1 MNEVQSKD
9 VRQRIL
15 ETAADLFM
23 VQGFDGVSI
32 RQIAESCNLSKAG
45 LYYYFKDKE
54 NLFLAVLDENLGVFE
69 ELLTNLQTL
78 TGSSRSIISSFI
90 KAVFAELPLNV
101 RSIFQKA
108 QQDLSKVNP
117 AARTSFN
124 KRYEEKFLAPLA
136 EIIQTGIVSNQIRD
150 LNPHIAVWALLGLMY
165 PFFNREFHE
174 DASKEEVVRLIE
186 SIFFEGIAVKH

>member
-54 NLFLAVLDENLGVFE
+54 DLFLAVLDENLGVFE

-90 KAVFAELPLNV
+90 KAVFTELPLNV

>member
-54 NLFLAVLDENLGVFE
+54 DLFLAVLDENLSVFE
-69 ELLTNLQTL
+69 ELLAELQTQS
-78 TGSSRSIISSFI
+78 GSSRSIISSFI
-90 KAVFAELPLNV
+90 KAVFTELPLNV

-108 QQDLSKVNP
+108 QQDLSKVNL

-186 SIFFEGIAVKH
+186 SIFFEGVAVKH

>member
-1 MNEVQSKD
+1 MNEIQGTD

-15 ETAADLFM
+15 ETAANLFM
-23 VQGFDGVSI
+23 GQGFDGVSI

-45 LYYYFKDKE
+45 LYYHFKDKE
-54 NLFLAVLDENLGVFE
+54 DLFLAVLDENLSVFE
-69 ELLTNLQTL
+69 ELLTELQNQS
-78 TGSSRSIISSFI
+78 GSSRSIISSFI
-90 KAVFAELPLNV
+90 RAVFTKLPINV

-124 KRYEEKFLAPLA
+124 ERYEEKFLAPLA
-136 EIIQTGIVSNQIRD
+136 GIIQTGIDLNQICD

-165 PFFNREFHE
+165 PFFNREFTE
-174 DASKEEVVRLIE
+174 DTSKEEVVRLIE
-186 SIFFEGIAVKH
+186 SIFFDGIAVKN

>member
-54 NLFLAVLDENLGVFE
+54 DLFLAVLDENLGVFE

>member
-54 NLFLAVLDENLGVFE
+54 DLFLEVLDENLSVFE
-69 ELLTNLQTL
+69 ELLAELQTQS
-78 TGSSRSIISSFI
+78 GSSRRTISSFI
-90 KAVFAELPLNV
+90 KAVFTELPLNV

>member
-54 NLFLAVLDENLGVFE
+54 DLFLAVLDENLGVFE

-186 SIFFEGIAVKH
+186 SIFFEGIAVKL

>member
-23 VQGFDGVSI
+23 GQGFDGVSI

-54 NLFLAVLDENLGVFE
+54 DLFLAVLDENLSVFE
-69 ELLTNLQTL
+69 ELLTNLQTQS
-78 TGSSRSIISSFI
+78 GSSRSIISSFI
-90 KAVFAELPLNV
+90 KAVFTELPLNV